1 MYITVRISWTFFSR
15 LVSHRQSMK
24 YRYMRHRN
32 VISFGNANVY
42 TSIYSISY
50 IVFPTKFF
58 FFRQVYV
65 IPIRDYEIM
74 LLQEKHILVYSIIE
88 NIIHSN
94 YSNVVMFITENF
106 MILLYAFDR

>member
-1 MYITVRISWTFFSR
+1 MYTRVFTVFLISCFQRS
-15 LVSHRQSMK
+15 
-24 YRYMRHRN
+24 
-32 VISFGNANVY
+32 
-42 TSIYSISY
+42 
-50 IVFPTKFF
+50 FF